1 MRKSRIINTI
11 LVLLLLIGLS
21 LLLYPSFADY
31 WNKSVQT
38 RAIATYVEDLGNLE
52 QERFD
57 EMLNKAREWNERHAA
72 EEEGMEKILT
82 DEEMEEYNS
91 LLDPMDSGMM
101 GYIEIP
107 SISVFLPL
115 YHGTSDAVLQI
126 AVGHLEWSS
135 LPVGGES
142 THSVMSGHR
151 GLPSA
156 RLFTDLDRLTV
167 GDTFE
172 ITVLGKTLVY
182 SVDLIN
188 VVKPSDLR
196 SLKVFEG
203 KDYVTLVTCTPYG
216 VNTHRLLVRGQRM
229 ENIPD
234 DVLHFTSEAMIID
247 SKIVSIIIAAPVLL
261 LLLIYVMLF
270 GGNSPEAE
278 RDRIKRAAL
287 KAMHGNSGL
296 QIEGVSSD
304 SDEEWT
310 IDKKK

>member
-1 MRKSRIINTI
+1 MKKSRIINIT

-21 LLLYPSFADY
+21 LLLYPSFSDY

-38 RAIATYVEDLGNLE
+38 RAIAIYSEQIGNIHEDIYADVISAA
-52 QERFD
+52 Q
-57 EMLNKAREWNERHAA
+57 EWNLKRAG
-72 EEEGMEKILT
+72 EEALEKILT
-82 DEEMEEYNS
+82 DEQEEEYNS
-91 LLDPMDSGMM
+91 LLNPMNNGMM

-107 SISVFLPL
+107 SISVFLPI
-115 YHGTSDAVLQI
+115 YHGTEDSVLQI
-126 AVGHLEWSS
+126 AIGHLDWSS

-142 THSVMSGHR
+142 THAVLSGHR

-156 RLFTDLDRLTV
+156 LLFSDLDKLTV

-196 SLKVFEG
+196 ALKVFEG

-216 VNTHRLLVRGQRM
+216 INTHRLLVRGQRM

-234 DVLHFTSEAMIID
+234 DVLHFTSEAMIVD

-278 RDRIKRAAL
+278 RERIKRAAL

-304 SDEEWT
+304 PDEEWT

>member
-1 MRKSRIINTI
+1 MKSKLINIGLVI
-11 LVLLLLIGLS
+11 LLIIGLS
-21 LLLYPSFADY
+21 LLLYPSFSDY

-38 RAIATYVEDLGNLE
+38 RAITSYTDSISSINS
-52 QERFD
+52 ERNK
-57 EMLNKAREWNERHAA
+57 ELIEKAREWNEKLVNQETFEKTLT
-72 EEEGMEKILT
+72 EEELQ
-82 DEEMEEYNS
+82 EYYS
-91 LLDPMDSGMM
+91 LLDPLNNGMM

-107 SISVFLPL
+107 SISVFLPI
-115 YHGTSDAVLQI
+115 YHGTSDAVLLTSI
-126 AVGHLEWSS
+126 GHLEWSS
-135 LPVGGES
+135 LPIGGES
-142 THSVMSGHR
+142 THSIVSGHR

-156 RLFTDLDRLTV
+156 RLFTDLDRLVV

-172 ITVLGKTLVY
+172 VTILGTTLRY
-182 SVDLIN
+182 SVDMIN

-196 SLKVFEG
+196 ALTIFPNE
-203 KDYVTLVTCTPYG
+203 DYMTLVTCTPYG
-216 VNTHRLLVRGQRM
+216 INTHRLLVRGQRM

-234 DVLHFTSEAMIID
+234 DVLHFTSEAMIVD

-270 GGNSPEAE
+270 GGNSSEAE
-278 RDRIKRAAL
+278 RERIKRAAL

-304 SDEEWT
+304 PDEEWT

>member
-1 MRKSRIINTI
+1 MKSRLINI
-11 LVLLLLIGLS
+11 CLILLLIIGLS
-21 LLLYPSFADY
+21 LLLYPSFSDY

-38 RAIATYVEDLGNLE
+38 RVIASYAEQIGNIQEDIYEDAISAA
-52 QERFD
+52 Q
-57 EMLNKAREWNERHAA
+57 EWNLQRAG
-72 EEEGMEKILT
+72 EEAFEKILT
-82 DEEMEEYNS
+82 DEQEEEYNS
-91 LLDPMDSGMM
+91 LLNPMNNGMM

-107 SISVFLPL
+107 SISVFLPI
-115 YHGTSDAVLQI
+115 YHGTEDRILQI
-126 AVGHLEWSS
+126 AIGHLDWSS
-135 LPVGGES
+135 LPIGGES
-142 THSVMSGHR
+142 THSILSGHR

-156 RLFTDLDRLTV
+156 VLFTDLDKLTV

-172 ITVLGKTLVY
+172 ITILGKTLVY

-188 VVKPSDLR
+188 VVKPGDLR
-196 SLKVFEG
+196 PLRIFEG

-216 VNTHRLLVRGQRM
+216 VNSHRLLVRGQRM

-234 DVLHFTSEAMIID
+234 DVLHFTSEAMIVD

-270 GGNSPEAE
+270 GGNSSEAE
-278 RDRIKRAAL
+278 RERIKRAAL

-304 SDEEWT
+304 PDEEWT